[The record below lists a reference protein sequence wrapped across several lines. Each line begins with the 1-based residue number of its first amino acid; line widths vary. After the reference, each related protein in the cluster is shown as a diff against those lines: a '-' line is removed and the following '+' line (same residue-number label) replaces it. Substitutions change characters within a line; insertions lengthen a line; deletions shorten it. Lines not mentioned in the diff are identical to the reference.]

1 VIGKYLLWQLPGW
14 LVVGAGLWIVATAM
28 DLAWWVVPAG
38 IAVLVARDVVLYP
51 AMRAAFRAAS
61 PTRPIGARG
70 VAVDD
75 LRPAGLVR
83 VRGELWQAHA
93 IGDPVAA
100 REEVVVTDARGLT
113 LLVIR
118 GGPRPAPPCRG
129 SRPTGPPP

>member
-1 VIGKYLLWQLPGW
+1 VILKYLLWQIPGW
-14 LVVGAGLWIVATAM
+14 LMVGGGLWIVAAAM

-38 IAVLVARDVVLYP
+38 IAVLVARDVALYP
-51 AMRAAFRAAS
+51 AMRVVFRAAS

-93 IGDPVAA
+93 IGDHVAA
-100 REEVVVTDARGLT
+100 REEVVVMDAHGLT
-113 LLVIR
+113 LVVR
-118 GGPRPAPPCRG
+118 RASG
-129 SRPTGPPP
+129 S